1 LNPPDEGSEHGRRQ
15 AAVSHRELWARAQQ
29 YEQRG
34 LWSEARSLYE
44 TILAGEPH
52 HVPARLRMARFEQFA
67 DRYLEAKQHLLS
79 AADAVREHSST
90 RHIGYVT
97 ARLLEFAEEPT
108 AVSLIKSVDWSEP
121 NVISQSAV
129 LAQHLWLA
137 GDYHCALRFLDTMAN
152 HVRAHPL
159 LIFTRAN
166 VYRYLGDLQAADRE
180 YEVCL
185 ALSPDFADAHWALA
199 THSKAQPPLARVKRI
214 REALSRAQPDSIEQ
228 AHLCYALF
236 REYDAGDHREEA
248 WSALS
253 SGAEIMSRRLA
264 FDSQLEAS
272 RLEALMQLPV
282 SRPATVAG
290 GEIVPIFIV
299 GMPRT
304 GTTLLDRILSNHSS
318 VRSLGERNDFAASVS
333 EASGRFF
340 RSPLQ
345 GDCLQSLRDL
355 DFDLVGRLYEQRL
368 RRLAPGSRYL
378 IDKNPQNLFNL
389 PLILQALPAARVL
402 CLQRDPMDACF
413 SNLKELFQADAYP
426 YSYALNDLADH
437 CLRVRSWLRHWQD
450 SAPQSVRI
458 VSYEDLVGS
467 PERTTEQVLDFLGLD
482 RQGGL
487 HEITRNS
494 APVSTA
500 SSSQVREGIHE
511 RAVGAWKRYEEQLQ
525 PLLARLQI
533 E

>member
-1 LNPPDEGSEHGRRQ
+1 LNPPGEGSEYGRRS
-15 AAVSHRELWARAQQ
+15 AAVSHRELWGRAQQ
-29 YEQRG
+29 YELRG

-44 TILAGEPH
+44 TILDDEPR

-67 DRYLEAKQHLLS
+67 DRYLAAKEHVLR
-79 AADAVREHSST
+79 AAEAVREHSST

-97 ARLLEFAEEPT
+97 ARLLEFAEEP
-108 AVSLIKSVDWSEP
+108 AVVSLIESVDWSEP
-121 NVISQSAV
+121 NVISQSAI

-137 GDYHCALRFLDTMAN
+137 GDYRGALRFLDAMADP
-152 HVRAHPL
+152 VRAHPL

-166 VYRYLGDLQAADRE
+166 VYRYLGDMQAADRE

-185 ALSPDFADAHWALA
+185 ALSPDFPDAHWALA
-199 THSKAQPPLARVKRI
+199 THSKAQPPLARVTRI
-214 REALSRAQPDSIEQ
+214 REALSRVQPDGIEQ
-228 AHLCYALF
+228 VHLFYALF
-236 REYDAGDHREEA
+236 REYDAADQREEA

-264 FDSQLEAS
+264 FDSQLEAC

-282 SRPATVAG
+282 SLPTAVTD
-290 GEIVPIFIV
+290 GEIIPIFIV

-304 GTTLLDRILSNHSS
+304 GTTLLDRILSNHAS
-318 VRSLGERNDFAASVS
+318 VRSLGERNDFAAAVS

-340 RSPLQ
+340 RSPLH
-345 GDCLQSLRDL
+345 GDRLQLIREL
-355 DFDLVGRLYEQRL
+355 AFETVGRHYQQRL
-368 RRLAPGSRYL
+368 RRLAPGSRYV

-437 CLRVRSWLRHWQD
+437 CLRVRSWVRHWQGI
-450 SAPQSVRI
+450 APQSVRA
-458 VSYEDLVGS
+458 VSYEELVGA
-467 PERTTEQVLDFLGLD
+467 PERTTGQVLDFLGLD
-482 RQGGL
+482 RQSGL
-487 HEITRNS
+487 HEIARNS
-494 APVSTA
+494 TPVSTA

-511 RAVGAWKRYEEQLQ
+511 RGVGAWKRYERQLQ
-525 PLLARLQI
+525 PLLARLQV
-533 E
+533 

>member
-1 LNPPDEGSEHGRRQ
+1 
-15 AAVSHRELWARAQQ
+15 LWD
-29 YEQRG
+29 
-34 LWSEARSLYE
+34 EARSLYE
-44 TILAGEPH
+44 AVLADEPH
-52 HVPARLRMARFEQFA
+52 HVPARLRMARFEQLA
-67 DRYLEAKQHLLS
+67 DRYLEAKEHLLR
-79 AADAVREHSST
+79 AADAVRESSST

-108 AVSLIKSVDWSEP
+108 AVALIESVDWSEP
-121 NVISQSAV
+121 HVISQSAV

-137 GDYHCALRFLDTMAN
+137 GDYQGALRFLDAMAN

-214 REALSRAQPDSIEQ
+214 LEALSRVQLGSIEQ
-228 AHLCYALF
+228 AHLFYALF
-236 REYDAGDHREEA
+236 REYDAADHREEA
-248 WSALS
+248 WWALS
-253 SGAEIMSRRLA
+253 SGADIMSRRVA

-272 RLEALMQLPV
+272 GLEALMQLPV
-282 SRPATVAG
+282 SRPTAVRDG
-290 GEIVPIFIV
+290 GIVPIFIV

-304 GTTLLDRILSNHSS
+304 GTTLLDRILSNHVS
-318 VRSLGERNDFAASVS
+318 VRSLGERNDFSAAVS

-345 GDCLQSLRDL
+345 GYCSQSLRDL
-355 DFDLVGRLYEQRL
+355 DFETVGRLYEQRL
-368 RRLAPGSRYL
+368 RRLAASGRYL
-378 IDKNPQNLFNL
+378 IDKNPQNLLNL

-402 CLQRDPMDACF
+402 CLERDPVDACF
-413 SNLKELFQADAYP
+413 SNLKELFQAGAYP

-437 CLRVRSWLRHWQD
+437 CLRVRRWVRHWQV
-450 SAPQSVRI
+450 SAPRSVRV

-467 PERTTEQVLDFLGLD
+467 PERTTEQVLDFLGIDL
-482 RQGGL
+482 QEGL

-494 APVSTA
+494 APVATA
-500 SSSQVREGIHE
+500 SSSQVREGIHQ
-511 RAVGAWKRYEEQLQ
+511 RGVGAWKRYERQLQ
-525 PLLARLQI
+525 PLLARLHSP
-533 E
+533 

>member
-1 LNPPDEGSEHGRRQ
+1 
-15 AAVSHRELWARAQQ
+15 
-29 YEQRG
+29 
-34 LWSEARSLYE
+34 
-44 TILAGEPH
+44 
-52 HVPARLRMARFEQFA
+52 MARFEQFA
-67 DRYLEAKQHLLS
+67 DHYLAAKEHVLR
-79 AADAVREHSST
+79 AAEAVRENSST

-97 ARLLEFAEEPT
+97 ARLLEFAEEST
-108 AVSLIKSVDWSEP
+108 VVTLIKSVDWSEP
-121 NVISQSAV
+121 NVISQSAI

-137 GDYHCALRFLDTMAN
+137 GDYQGALRFLDAMADP
-152 HVRAHPL
+152 VRAHPL

-166 VYRYLGDLQAADRE
+166 VYRYLGDMHAANRE

-185 ALSPDFADAHWALA
+185 ALSPDFPDAHWALA
-199 THSKAQPPLARVKRI
+199 THSRAQPPLARVKRI
-214 REALSRAQPDSIEQ
+214 REALSRVQPEGIEQ
-228 AHLCYALF
+228 VHLFYALF
-236 REYDAGDHREEA
+236 REYDAADHREEA
-248 WSALS
+248 WAALS

-264 FDSQLEAS
+264 FDSQLEAT

-282 SRPATVAG
+282 SLPTAVTD

-304 GTTLLDRILSNHSS
+304 GTTLLDRILSNHSA
-318 VRSLGERNDFAASVS
+318 VQSLGERNDFSAAVS

-340 RSPLQ
+340 RLPQQ
-345 GDCLQSLRDL
+345 GDRLQLIKDL
-355 DFDLVGRLYEQRL
+355 NLETVGRLYEQRL
-368 RRLAPGSRYL
+368 RRLAPGGRYV

-437 CLRVRSWLRHWQD
+437 CLRVQSWVRHWQAI
-450 SAPQSVRI
+450 APQSVQI

-467 PERTTEQVLDFLGLD
+467 PERTIEQVLDFLGLD
-482 RQGGL
+482 RQSAL

-511 RAVGAWKRYEEQLQ
+511 RGVGASKRYERQLQ
-525 PLLARLQI
+525 PLLARLQT
-533 E
+533 